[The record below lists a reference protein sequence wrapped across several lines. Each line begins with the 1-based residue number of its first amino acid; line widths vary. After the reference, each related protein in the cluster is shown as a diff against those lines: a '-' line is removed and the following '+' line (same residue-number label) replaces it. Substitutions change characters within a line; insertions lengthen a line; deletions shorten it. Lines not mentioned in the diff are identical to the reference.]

1 MCSRLSPNTTQYMYA
16 LGHMTCTCDCNTQPG
31 LPSVDTR
38 ECFTLSLFET
48 ALQLYTRLHVRAVKY
63 MHKLKLIS
71 VQLYATVSFISLQLY

>member
-1 MCSRLSPNTTQYMYA
+1 MCSRPSPNTTQYMYA

-48 ALQLYTRLHVRAVKY
+48 ALAVHTFTRAVKY